1 MVYLIVIIYY
11 LGTGEIV
18 PTPPSITAEN
28 TNNSK
33 LGIKSQKLM
42 LLRRGNHYY
51 KNICYLYKFDSI
63 FIPPWT
69 MSSPLN
75 ILRGLAYSL

>member
-33 LGIKSQKLM
+33 LGINSQKLI
-42 LLRRGNHYY
+42 LLRRGNAMSGPPTS
-51 KNICYLYKFDSI
+51 KGNKKFIFFTTVKLYLDYI
-63 FIPPWT
+63 FI
-69 MSSPLN
+69 LKK
-75 ILRGLAYSL
+75 GA